1 MTESMIRAI
10 GLTKTFVNGPVETK
24 VLKGIDLEIQRGEFV
39 AIVGP
44 SGSGKSTLIGLLA
57 GLDSVT
63 SGQIFLS
70 GIDISN
76 LDENKLTKIRGE
88 LIGYIFQTF
97 NLINTMTAIE
107 NVEVPLILN
116 GKTSGSRKRA
126 RELLEAVGLEDRLHY
141 LPGQLSGGQQQ
152 RVAVAR
158 ALACDP
164 PIIIADEPTGN
175 LDSAAGEQ
183 VMNLLEKTVRET
195 EKTLIV
201 VTHDLE
207 HAKRADR
214 VLKIK
219 DGKIEMEVSDGAVF

>member
-214 VLKIK
+214 Y
-219 DGKIEMEVSDGAVF
+219 

>member
-126 RELLEAVGLEDRLHY
+126 RELLEAVGLERIDFIIC
-141 LPGQLSGGQQQ
+141 
-152 RVAVAR
+152 
-158 ALACDP
+158 LANCLVDNNK
-164 PIIIADEPTGN
+164 E
-175 LDSAAGEQ
+175 
-183 VMNLLEKTVRET
+183 
-195 EKTLIV
+195 
-201 VTHDLE
+201 
-207 HAKRADR
+207 
-214 VLKIK
+214 
-219 DGKIEMEVSDGAVF
+219 

>member
-76 LDENKLTKIRGE
+76 LDENKLTRIRGE